1 MYEVAAQLREAAANN
16 KSDIFIQA
24 VHPQT
29 NKQFVGATQSFGRS
43 IKNVNVKF
51 DPTSI
56 RVAATKYPAAE
67 CKIAKCIF
75 FGYYLR

>member
-67 CKIAKCIF
+67 CLF
-75 FGYYLR
+75 FGFYLR